1 MTLREFVA
9 VIDARTPLPLPESI
23 EDMEFVEEKNLCRY
37 SAKIYFHSFT
47 FAEDLVVI
55 LDQIIKASPNIDLD
69 NFALTFFREED
80 KNLHL
85 ELIATN

>member
-9 VIDARTPLPLPESI
+9 VIDARTPLPIPESI
-23 EDMEFVEEKNLCRY
+23 QDMEFVESKDLCRY
-37 SAKIYFHSFT
+37 SSKNYFHSFT
-47 FAEDLVVI
+47 FVEDLAVI
-55 LDQIIKASPNIDLD
+55 MDQIIKASPYIDLN
-69 NFALTFFREED
+69 NFALTFYRAED

>member
-9 VIDARTPLPLPESI
+9 VIDARTPLPIPESI
-23 EDMEFVEEKNLCRY
+23 QDMEFVEEKDLCRY
-37 SAKIYFHSFT
+37 SAKNYFHSFT

-55 LDQIIKASPNIDLD
+55 MDQIIKALPYIDLD
-69 NFALTFFREED
+69 NFALNFYRAED

-85 ELIATN
+85 QLIATN